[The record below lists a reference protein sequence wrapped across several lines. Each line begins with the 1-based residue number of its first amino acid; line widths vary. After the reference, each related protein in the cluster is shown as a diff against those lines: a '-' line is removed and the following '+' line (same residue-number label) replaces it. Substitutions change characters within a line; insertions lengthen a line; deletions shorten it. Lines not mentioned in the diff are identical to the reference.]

1 MVDTIE
7 FRCPCCDVELRVDIY
22 KMKAISW
29 DYKVRQIGFSE
40 SKCTHGEEFRFFLSN
55 GKMKCRKCGK
65 EV

>member
-7 FRCPCCDVELRVDIY
+7 FRCPCCDVVLRVDIY

-29 DYKVRQIGFSE
+29 DYKVRQLGFSS
-40 SKCTHGEEFRFFLSN
+40 SKCSHADEFKTIASN
-55 GKMKCRKCGK
+55 GKVYCKRCGK